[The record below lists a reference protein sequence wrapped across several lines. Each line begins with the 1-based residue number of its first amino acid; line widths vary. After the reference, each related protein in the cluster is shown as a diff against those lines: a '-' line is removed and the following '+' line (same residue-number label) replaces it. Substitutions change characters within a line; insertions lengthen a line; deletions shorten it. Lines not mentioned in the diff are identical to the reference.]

1 MVALSYRLGSLA
13 LFLFGVDGARVNK
26 RSGVVKGSQES
37 GRWQTYTNAWTGP
50 CSDHITWK
58 GISDR
63 PISFPLLCHSGSPD
77 AKQMQV
83 QLKTTAGWNQTV
95 SLSVDGVQHGT
106 KEQGKTMRD
115 THTWEVQDLS
125 PGLHYIVLQGGSHYQ
140 SVRIESVTVSG
151 ATGFCSLDQATWTAI
166 RTENQYTFDGFDVLN
181 RLFTDV
187 GGDKNFASAQK
198 QKLLFASESVGTNAD
213 GSISASKVGNGIW
226 QWLYQYSQKQASGD
240 EWMNKGIMWNE
251 SYLEPIEVSLGHMS
265 RHSGQ
270 KMRVQ
275 EPCNTLSNLAFD
287 QAAVWI
293 ACKGYPFD
301 RDEMASLASAY
312 TGMAAGS
319 AFLHACGCETG
330 GRMDTFTMDWLM
342 LQTYQSAVKQ
352 VVSDAGDRLTAAEK
366 DAILTFGYPIGDV
379 TDLAKDMTALF
390 GEKYDHTFWN
400 ETVRAVQI
408 PAYEKPIV
416 GLISFVLW
424 SLQGMIGYGTDVLLQ
439 GVLESLIDLFDLP
452 DGEFFKN
459 VYTPAVRKAL
469 GFSNLCKDAVWP
481 VVEYTLK
488 FIVTFVEALVYQEQ
502 RLPVPDS
509 IKDIIKQLNK
519 LGLSSDLLSDMVDS
533 WDLYNGFDC
542 NARSDHSSWHEKA
555 AHGLVQFLNVAS
567 YFRTD
572 VGC

>member
-1 MVALSYRLGSLA
+1 MALSHRLGSLA
-13 LFLFGVDGARVNK
+13 LFLAGVDGARSNK

-37 GRWQTYTNAWTGP
+37 GRWATHSDAWTGP
-50 CSDHITWK
+50 CSDHIIWK

-63 PISFPLLCHSGSPD
+63 PISFPLLCHGP
-77 AKQMQV
+77 AAATQPQV
-83 QLKTTAGWNQTV
+83 QVSTTTGTNQAV
-95 SLSVDGVQHGT
+95 SLSVDGVQYGT
-106 KEQGKTMRD
+106 KQQKLPTK
-115 THTWEVQDLS
+115 HTWDIQDLS
-125 PGLHYIVLQGGSHYQ
+125 PGLHYVVVQGGDHWQ
-140 SVRIESVTVSG
+140 AVRVERVVVTG
-151 ATGFCSLDQATWTAI
+151 LGGYCSLDQAPLTAI
-166 RTENQYTFDGFDVLN
+166 RSENQYTFDGFDALN

-187 GGDKNFASAQK
+187 GGDRNFHSAQK
-198 QKLLFASESVGTNAD
+198 QKLYFASESVGTNAD

-226 QWLYQYSQKQASGD
+226 QWLYQYSQKQASNDPWGS
-240 EWMNKGIMWNE
+240 KGIMWNE
-251 SYLEPIEVSLGHMS
+251 STIKPYLEISLGPMS

-319 AFLHACGCETG
+319 AFLHSCGCSTG
-330 GRMDTFTMDWLM
+330 DRADTFTMDWLM

-379 TDLAKDMTALF
+379 TNLAKNMTALF
-390 GEKYDHTFWN
+390 SQKYDHALWN
-400 ETVRAVQI
+400 QTVRAVQI
-408 PAYEKPIV
+408 PGYEKPIT

-424 SLQGMIGYGTDVLLQ
+424 SLQDMVGYGTDVLLQ
-439 GVLESLIDLFDLP
+439 GVIEGLIDLFDLP
-452 DGEFFKN
+452 DGDFFKN

-502 RLPVPDS
+502 RLPLPDS
-509 IKDIIKQLNK
+509 IKGIIKQLNK

-542 NARSDHSSWHEKA
+542 NARSDHSDWHEKA